1 MSNIF
6 YHFIQRVKERYNI
19 DLTLE
24 DLKKIAEQIYSGRA
38 KLTKITSHSFQY
50 KVRLGKKILVI
61 IVDLEHSKFIT
72 ALPDNKY
79 TNKSTFSGKQYHYID
94 ALYVKRLLNK
104 FFDKDESGTY
114 FCEKCGSTSIRVELD
129 KNRFKCMNCFKLTKI
144 SDLEEPLVK
153 LNTVADNKFKTIYHL
168 SEDLW
173 WFLYKDKK
181 TYSID
186 GITLKP
192 ILVNNDD
199 FRYLINNKKE
209 LSLGYYTLEQLKGD

>member
-50 KVRLGKKILVI
+50 KVRLGKKLLVI

-72 ALPDNKY
+72 ALPYNKY
-79 TNKSTFSGKQYHYID
+79 TYKTSFDGKKYHYID
-94 ALYVKRLLNK
+94 ALYIKRLLNMT
-104 FFDKDESGTY
+104 FDKNKSGQFY
-114 FCEKCGSTSIRVELD
+114 CKKCSSTSIRVELN
-129 KNRFKCMNCFKLTKI
+129 KNRFKCMNCYDLVKI
-144 SDLEEPLVK
+144 EDLKEPLIK
-153 LNTVADNKFKTIYHL
+153 LNVIVDKKFVTIYHL

-173 WFLYKDKK
+173 WFLYKSKR
-181 TYSID
+181 TYMIEN
-186 GITLKP
+186 ITIKP
-192 ILVNNDD
+192 ILVDNDS
-199 FRYLINNKKE
+199 FRYIINNKKE
-209 LSLGYYTLEQLKGD
+209 LNLGYYTLEQLKGD